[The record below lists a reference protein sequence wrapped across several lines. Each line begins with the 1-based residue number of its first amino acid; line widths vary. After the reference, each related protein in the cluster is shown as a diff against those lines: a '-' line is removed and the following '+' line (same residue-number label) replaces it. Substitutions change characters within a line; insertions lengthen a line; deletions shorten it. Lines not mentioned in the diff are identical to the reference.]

1 MAESLTLP
9 LLRIVHVLAGAIW
22 VGAVVFLSVFLIP
35 SIRAVGPAGAPVME
49 QLGRVRRVPLW
60 MMGATFLTLLSGFT
74 LYWRVSGGFNSAW
87 MASGPGRVFGLG
99 GLLALV
105 AAVVGITVNS
115 PAGRRMGEFSA
126 TLQAAKRPP
135 TAAEAAEM
143 QRLQARLQRGGVW
156 GMWLV
161 VLATVAMAVAR
172 YVP

>member
-1 MAESLTLP
+1 MAETLTLP
-9 LLRIVHVLAGAIW
+9 LLRIVHVLAGAVW

-99 GLLALV
+99 GL
-105 AAVVGITVNS
+105 
-115 PAGRRMGEFSA
+115 
-126 TLQAAKRPP
+126 
-135 TAAEAAEM
+135 
-143 QRLQARLQRGGVW
+143 
-156 GMWLV
+156 
-161 VLATVAMAVAR
+161 
-172 YVP
+172 